1 MATVQVIAFC
11 AVGQLGFWKSAL
23 DEVKE
28 TYPPLR
34 NDAPRRPST
43 YLPPP
48 LPVKQK
54 MDEIARFQYAVEQCI
69 IFLRDNATGTEEVMV
84 LRVIEWLARIQ
95 RNDTGRIQ
103 RMIWTLDPERFRR
116 EIRDGHAHPA
126 DGQTVQGPDPSAN
139 AGSNSGANTG
149 GAPGDAAGGN

>member
-11 AVGQLGFWKSAL
+11 AVGQIGFWKSAL
-23 DEVKE
+23 DEIKE
-28 TYPPLR
+28 IYPPLR

-48 LPVKQK
+48 LPVREK
-54 MDEIARFQYAVEQCI
+54 MHEISRFQFAVEQCI
-69 IFLRDNATGTEEVMV
+69 IFLRENATGIEEVMV
-84 LRVIEWLARIQ
+84 FRVIEWLARIQ
-95 RNDTGRIQ
+95 RDDTGRIQ

-116 EIRDGHAHPA
+116 EIRDGHVHI
-126 DGQTVQGPDPSAN
+126 PDPSANAGAN